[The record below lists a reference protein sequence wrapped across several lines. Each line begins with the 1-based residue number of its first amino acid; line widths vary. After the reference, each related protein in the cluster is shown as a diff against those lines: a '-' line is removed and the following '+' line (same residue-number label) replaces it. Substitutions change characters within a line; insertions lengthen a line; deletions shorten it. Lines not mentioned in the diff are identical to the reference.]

1 MSVTG
6 RRYQPVRRR
15 VGLPVEA
22 DFEIVSVELGDPSP
36 GEVLV
41 QKVYFSVD
49 PYHREEMAERG
60 SWELH
65 APLEGRTMGQV
76 IASGVDAVPIGEL
89 VVHRKAYSTH
99 ALVTDLRDYR
109 DARWRANISVPGN
122 PGRDRSDGLG
132 GANDDRRHTG
142 GRVSA
147 SHCSRRRG
155 WNGGRPYRQSP
166 RGGKGRRGHGLGRQG
181 WASPSRTLDEV
192 VNYRAE
198 RTSAAP

>member
-1 MSVTG
+1 V
-6 RRYQPVRRR
+6 YQLVRRR
-15 VGLPVEA
+15 VGLPLEA

-41 QKVYFSVD
+41 RNVYFSVD

-60 SWELH
+60 GWELH
-65 APLEGRTMGQV
+65 AHLEGQTIGQV

-99 ALVTDLRDYR
+99 ALVTDFRTIVMPAGVPTSAYL
-109 DARWRANISVPGN
+109 PGN

-132 GANDDRRHTG
+132 GPNDDRRHTG

-181 WASPSRTLDEV
+181 WASPSRTL
-192 VNYRAE
+192 
-198 RTSAAP
+198 